1 MIEKIHIQNFKSIY
15 DLELKVGRVNLFI
28 GENGSGKSNL
38 LEALVFVSASES
50 NMLANEFLHSRGLR
64 VPEPELMRSAFNEN
78 SDNIKV
84 KIQDSTDTINYEF
97 KNDNSE
103 YETWK
108 RTNYLGLDNSNNPLE
123 FMISNLLEQGIN
135 KIETPKKKS
144 FIDKIFPKK
153 DENEALIAFKK
164 FIFNNK
170 NFKNFIIFSPEY
182 EQLRTFV
189 DEGTIQ
195 PLGINGEGLYKLLKV
210 VNSYKDKSYI
220 KTIIESLQLFNWFDD
235 ITIPDELGF
244 GEKKLIIQD
253 KYLYKEID
261 QRSTNEGFLFILF
274 YVTLIVANE
283 TPKAFAIDN
292 IDSFLNPKLC
302 TELMRLVVKLAKKY
316 DKQIFLT
323 THNPAILD
331 GIDLNDEEQ
340 KLFVVS
346 RNKKGHTR
354 MKEITATDKPKSST
368 NEPLK
373 LSEAFLRGYLGGLPK
388 GF

>member
-15 DLELKVGRVNLFI
+15 DLELEVGRVNLFI

-64 VPEPELMRSAFNEN
+64 VPEPELMRSAFDEE
-78 SDNIKV
+78 DRDKDILINITF
-84 KIQDSTDTINYEF
+84 D
-97 KNDNSE
+97 
-103 YETWK
+103 
-108 RTNYLGLDNSNNPLE
+108 
-123 FMISNLLEQGIN
+123 
-135 KIETPKKKS
+135 
-144 FIDKIFPKK
+144 DKGEM
-153 DENEALIAFKK
+153 DY
-164 FIFNNK
+164 IFNNENQEYSK
-170 NFKNFIIFSPEY
+170 WKELTIERTIKTILSEIADDDIPSLLKYYLKEKIKNFIIFSPEY
-182 EQLRTFV
+182 EVLRNFYN
-189 DEGTIQ
+189 EGQIQ
-195 PLGINGEGLYKLLKV
+195 PLGVKGEGLYKLLKV
-210 VNSYKDKSYI
+210 VSRYEDKSYI
-220 KTIIESLQLFNWFDD
+220 ATIIESLQLFNWFDD
-235 ITIPDELGF
+235 ITIPNDLAF
-244 GEKKLIIQD
+244 GEKKLILKD

-274 YVTLIVANE
+274 YVTLIVAKE

-302 TELMRLVVKLAKKY
+302 IKLMTLLTDLAKKY

-331 GIDLNDEEQ
+331 GINLNDEEQ

-346 RNKKGHTR
+346 RNDLGHTQ
-354 MKEITATDKPKSST
+354 
-368 NEPLK
+368 LK
-373 LSEAFLRGYLGGLPK
+373 KLTVDDYPIDEDGERLHLSEAFLRGYLGGLPR